1 MILCE
6 LSCVDFITTLYDSM
20 EANNWL
26 GFDKWMCFICGKE
39 FTLDKY
45 VGYDR
50 NTLQLVFSDCPH
62 PACSVCKSCFDFF
75 QGAVMATDFQEF
87 NLLRVGY
94 QLISFTQDV
103 LNTIANVSDKK
114 CNKCFL
120 FNLLVCFERAK
131 IFRHIADIGGALMN
145 ISIGTYCT
153 VQGLFDSVGEWS
165 RDDFISMAEALDGAD
180 SISEVVRIL
189 IKIYSAFN

>member
-20 EANNWL
+20 EANNWR

-50 NTLQLVFSDCPH
+50 NTLMLAFSDCPH
-62 PACSVCKSCFDFF
+62 PACSVCDSCFSILK
-75 QGAVMATDFQEF
+75 GPVMATDFQQF
-87 NLLRVGY
+87 NLLRVDY

-114 CNKCFL
+114 CNKCFI

-131 IFRHIADIGGALMN
+131 VFRHIADISGALMN
-145 ISIGTYCT
+145 LSIGTYCT
-153 VQGLFDSVGEWS
+153 LQGLFDNVGEWS
-165 RDDFISMAEALDGAD
+165 RNDFIKLARDLDGAD
-180 SISEVVRIL
+180 SASDAFRIL
-189 IKIYSAFN
+189 VKLYNTFN

>member
-1 MILCE
+1 MIYCK

-20 EANNWL
+20 EANDWR
-26 GFDKWMCFICGKE
+26 GFDKWMCFTCGKE

-45 VGYDR
+45 VGYNR
-50 NTLQLVFSDCPH
+50 NTLQLLFSDCPH
-62 PACSVCKSCFDFF
+62 PACSQCDSCFSFF
-75 QGAVMATDFQEF
+75 KGTFMATDFQEF
-87 NLLRVGY
+87 NLLRVSY
-94 QLISFTQDV
+94 QLLSFTQDV

-131 IFRHIADIGGALMN
+131 IFRTIADIGGALVN

-153 VQGLFDSVGEWS
+153 LQGLFDNVGEWS
-165 RDDFISMAEALDGAD
+165 RNDFISMAEALDGAD
-180 SISEVVRIL
+180 SASEVLRVL
-189 IKIYSAFN
+189 ITLYNTFN

>member
-1 MILCE
+1 MIYCK

-20 EANNWL
+20 EANDWR
-26 GFDKWMCFICGKE
+26 GFDKWMCFTCGKE

-50 NTLQLVFSDCPH
+50 NTLMLAFSDCPH

-75 QGAVMATDFQEF
+75 QGALMATDFQEF

-120 FNLLVCFERAK
+120 FNLLVCFV
-131 IFRHIADIGGALMN
+131 IARKYRNVYNIGDSRLSVG
-145 ISIGTYCT
+145 IGTYCT
-153 VQGLFDSVGEWS
+153 LQGLFDNVGEWS
-165 RDDFISMAEALDGAD
+165 RDDFISLARDLDEAD
-180 SISEVVRIL
+180 SGSEAFRIL
-189 IKIYSAFN
+189 VKLYKTFN